1 MHITNSSCA
10 NIPLQQVQLHHS
22 PSFFFAFP
30 CQHIWLM
37 QAFVASPD
45 FKAVTPSHIA
55 HKRSRTDSLRLKS
68 EVLIEFSRKQRKWK
82 LYCHGRSEWML
93 HHHLKNE
100 HRAKTVK
107 IVSSFLL
114 IQSKM
119 GLKSRILPI
128 SWKAIIILI
137 KLNCKI
143 LEDSYSY
150 DSMLSVVSVYEPEKS
165 LHQAKEKTTRVKIW
179 IVSRVLFICLPT
191 SQDFKLS
198 QNSEKHDI
206 STFSCS
212 NFVLFS
218 SVVPREVKH
227 SPKIQRFSV
236 NKSLL
241 KL

>member
-1 MHITNSSCA
+1 MNFQGDRENENFIAMEEVSGCYIT
-10 NIPLQQVQLHHS
+10 
-22 PSFFFAFP
+22 
-30 CQHIWLM
+30 
-37 QAFVASPD
+37 
-45 FKAVTPSHIA
+45 T
-55 HKRSRTDSLRLKS
+55 
-68 EVLIEFSRKQRKWK
+68 WK
-82 LYCHGRSEWML
+82 TSTG
-93 HHHLKNE
+93 
-100 HRAKTVK
+100 AKTVK
-107 IVSSFLL
+107 TVSSFLL

-165 LHQAKEKTTRVKIW
+165 LHQAKENTTRVKIW

-191 SQDFKLS
+191 SQDLS
-198 QNSEKHDI
+198 YHKILKNMTFQPFLAPI
-206 STFSCS
+206 S
-212 NFVLFS
+212 FS
-218 SVVPREVKH
+218 SVFPREVKH

-236 NKSLL
+236 NKSFL